1 MSGYLS
7 SKTTTARPVVRL
19 LMFNLNVHELN
30 LLSNFQR
37 ALIFANL
44 VIKFI
49 VAHTARQKFEGR
61 CKRLNLSKKAIF
73 KFIQT
78 LFPDRV
84 LLAKRLSPERQYF
97 VLKEVVKQNCVQ
109 LDCHSVKVY

>member
-1 MSGYLS
+1 
-7 SKTTTARPVVRL
+7 
-19 LMFNLNVHELN
+19 MFNLNVHELN
-30 LLSNFQR
+30 LLNNFQK

-49 VAHTARQKFEGR
+49 LAHTERQKFEGR
-61 CKRLNLSKKAIF
+61 CKKLNLNKKSIF

-84 LLAKRLSPERQYF
+84 LLAKRLSPE
-97 VLKEVVKQNCVQ
+97 
-109 LDCHSVKVY
+109 

>member
-7 SKTTTARPVVRL
+7 SQTSTARPGVRL

-30 LLSNFQR
+30 LFSNFQG
-37 ALIFANL
+37 ALIFSNL

-49 VAHTARQKFEGR
+49 VAHTERQKFEGR
-61 CKRLNLSKKAIF
+61 CKRLNLSKKSIF
-73 KFIQT
+73 KFIQA

-84 LLAKRLSPERQYF
+84 LLGKRLSPEQYF
-97 VLKEVVKQNCVQ
+97 VLKETAE
-109 LDCHSVKVY
+109 